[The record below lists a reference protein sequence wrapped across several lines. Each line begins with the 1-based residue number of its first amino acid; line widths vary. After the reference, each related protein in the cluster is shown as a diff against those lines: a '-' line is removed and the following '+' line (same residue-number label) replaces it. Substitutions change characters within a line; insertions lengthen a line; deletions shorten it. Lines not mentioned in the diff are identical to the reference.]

1 MHTMGTIKNR
11 RRQRRIYIPLCDET
25 ELGCLNN
32 WMTAIPVKLPLKG
45 GGTEERVLFVNPAR
59 EESCLYKKDY
69 GRYERE
75 DGIVRFDCGGRTFEW
90 EFCCGGYKPSHFPPE
105 TAGVIGCDFMRANAL
120 ALDFGHR
127 ALYTSCG
134 MEGLHPGR
142 LGYFFRFKDSG
153 VSCPSIALRVGGKM
167 FSCRFTCESVSM
179 MRLKDLKKDGF
190 ESEQVIVE
198 DEEVNPGAPEWYKVS
213 IVCVDGSEEFRRPKR
228 VKFADIFCCFDGFC
242 YGKKLRRNEIW
253 LGPYL
258 MQKDGAVIDFGIG
271 AFYKL
276 KYGMGIGINNE

>member
-1 MHTMGTIKNR
+1 MHTMEAIKNR
-11 RRQRRIYIPLCDET
+11 RRLQRIYIPLCDET
-25 ELGCLNN
+25 ELVFPNK
-32 WMTAIPVKLPLKG
+32 WMTAISVKLPLKG

-90 EFCCGGYKPSHFPPE
+90 KFCCGGYKPSHFPPE
-105 TAGVIGCDFMRANAL
+105 TAGVIGCDFLRANAL

-127 ALYTSCG
+127 ALYSSPG

-142 LGYFFRFKDSG
+142 LGYFFRFKDNG
-153 VSCPSIALRVGGKM
+153 EGYPSIALRVGGKM

-179 MRLKDLKKDGF
+179 MRLKDLKKEGF
-190 ESEQVIVE
+190 ESEQVIIE
-198 DEEVNPGAPEWYKVS
+198 DEEDNPGAQAWYKVS
-213 IVCVDGSEEFRRPKR
+213 FSCVDGSEEFRRPKR
-228 VKFADIFCCFDGFC
+228 VKFADIFICVDGFC
-242 YGKKLRRNEIW
+242 GGRKIRRNEIW

-276 KYGMGIGINNE
+276 KYGMGSETNNE

>member
-1 MHTMGTIKNR
+1 MHTMETIKNR
-11 RRQRRIYIPLCDET
+11 RRRQRIYIPLCDET
-25 ELGCLNN
+25 GLGFPNY

-59 EESCLYKKDY
+59 EESCLYKKDDS
-69 GRYERE
+69 RYERE

-105 TAGVIGCDFMRANAL
+105 TAGVIGCDFLRANAL

-127 ALYTSCG
+127 ALYTSPG

-153 VSCPSIALRVGGKM
+153 EGCPAIALRVGGKM

-198 DEEVNPGAPEWYKVS
+198 DEEDNPGAQAWYKVS
-213 IVCVDGSEEFRRPKR
+213 FSCVGGSEEFRRPKR
-228 VKFADIFCCFDGFC
+228 VKFADIFCCFDGLC